1 MSEIKGIIDDIG
13 ILALENNIK
22 IAALAVISNSGK
34 LIHQTENFDLEKQ
47 ANILLGAM
55 NEEKSIKI
63 NDFEFI
69 FEGNSSEGL
78 IGTNKDGMGY
88 LILIP
93 IEGGALVSYALPQAE
108 PTKALSFLKTY
119 AVKLDGNL

>member
-34 LIHQTENFDLEKQ
+34 LIHQTENFDLENK
-47 ANILLGAM
+47 ANILIGALK
-55 NEEKSIKI
+55 EEKSIKI
-63 NDFEFI
+63 NDSEFI

-78 IGTNKDGMGY
+78 IGTNKGGIGY
-88 LILIP
+88 LILVP
-93 IEGGALVSYALPQAE
+93 FEGGVLVSYALPQAE

-119 AVKLDGNL
+119 VAKLDGNL